1 MEGPLARAPPTAD
14 DRLADETAGLLAT
27 GLLATGLLAAGLLA
41 TGLLA
46 TGLLAARLL
55 AARLNTYCMTSV
67 LSSHSHVG
75 LSNLHESV
83 PCCKLRV
90 LAFEW

>member
-1 MEGPLARAPPTAD
+1 MEGPLERAPPTAD

-27 GLLATGLLAAGLLA
+27 GLLATGLLAA
-41 TGLLA
+41 GLLA